1 MKTSMLSLGVFAL
14 IGSLVSRQY
23 SVASDWKQFR
33 GPYSSSVARGS
44 SVEPNLGAAQ
54 VAWKAGLPG
63 RGLASPIIVGDR
75 VFVTA
80 SSGPKQERLHVICL
94 RASDGQKVWEREF
107 WATGRTMCHEKTSVA
122 APSPASDG
130 QRVFA
135 LFSSNDLF
143 ALDLDG
149 NLLWVR
155 GLGRDYPNASNSL
168 GMSSS
173 PVVSGN
179 ALVVQIE
186 NDSESFSAGID
197 PKTGRNLWKMDRPKL
212 ANWTSPT
219 LFKTSQGRELVAL
232 QSGKGLIAVE
242 PATGKIVWNY
252 KEGSSTIP
260 SSTASGDI
268 LLVPSFGL
276 TALKA
281 SPSGT
286 EAEQLW
292 RSSAMRPGTASPV
305 ALGNRVYTLNDA
317 GVLSC
322 AELSDGKRLW
332 QLRLKGPFSA
342 TPVASGTHLFCVNE
356 KGLLHVVDTRAPEG
370 SIVSELDLSAVVLST
385 PSIALDSLFVR
396 SDGTLWRIGKKS

>member
-1 MKTSMLSLGVFAL
+1 MKTKSLFLIPAL
-14 IGSLVSRQY
+14 LAGGWLLPESLQ
-23 SVASDWKQFR
+23 AGDWKQFR
-33 GPYSSSVARGS
+33 GPYSSSVAS
-44 SVEPNLGAAQ
+44 DAAVEPHLNLSK
-54 VAWKAGLPG
+54 VAWKTSLPG
-63 RGLASPIIVGDR
+63 RGLGSPIVVGDR
-75 VFVTA
+75 VLVTA
-80 SSGPKQERLHVICL
+80 SSGPRQERLHVMCL
-94 RASDGQKVWEREF
+94 RVSDGGKIWERQF

-122 APSPASDG
+122 APSPVSDG
-130 QRVFA
+130 ERVFA

-173 PVVSGN
+173 PVVSSG
-179 ALVVQIE
+179 AVVVMIE

-197 PKTGRNLWKMDRPKL
+197 ARTGKNLWKMDRPKL

-219 LFKTSQGRELVAL
+219 LFKTPQGRELVAL

-242 PATGKIVWNY
+242 PASGKIAWSY

-260 SSTASGDI
+260 SSTAVDDT

-276 TALKA
+276 TALKT
-281 SPSGT
+281 SPGGT

-305 ALGNRVYTLNDA
+305 AMGSRVYTLNDA

-322 AELSDGKRLW
+322 AQLSDGKRLW

-342 TPVASGTHLFCVNE
+342 TPVASGKHLFCVNE
-356 KGLLHVVDTRAPEG
+356 KGVLHVVDTTAAEG
-370 SIVSELDLSAVVLST
+370 AIVSELELADVILST
-385 PSIALDSLFVR
+385 PSIAHRSIFVR
-396 SDGTLWRIGKKS
+396 SDGALWRIGDKS